1 MSLDIINILGNSKTD
16 SWQEDMNVFWQLT
29 RPLIVRLIAAV
40 FFSLLLAGI
49 NGGIAWSVKPA
60 MDWIF
65 VVKSESYL
73 MVLPFAI
80 VGLFLLR
87 GISTYSAFY
96 LMNSI
101 GAKVVKLLRQ
111 VIFEKLL
118 VIPQSYY
125 SRTSSGSVVS
135 KVLNDVEILQGI
147 FAATVKDFFV
157 SGGTV
162 IVLFIVAFVRKW
174 DLALLSFIVM
184 PLIAYSIGRLGVK
197 MKKTSSHTRKLI
209 SRVTMLLHESLLG
222 IKIIKA
228 FTMEK
233 EMGNR
238 YISALADH
246 YRNVMREIRIRG
258 FSTLMVDILGGVG
271 VAIIIYYGGNLV
283 ITGEMST
290 GAFFSFITALLMIYT
305 PLKRL
310 SSVHNNFQ
318 QARTILERVREIVR
332 EEPEKKGGM
341 EIDIK
346 GNIEF
351 EEVSFQY
358 TKTDEE
364 VLKDINM
371 KIKQGELIAL
381 VGQSG
386 AGKSTL
392 IDLIAGFWYP
402 SSGDIL
408 IDGVNIRDLSLNSLR
423 KHIGLVTQDVILFN
437 DSVKANIHLG
447 QPDATDKEIIEA
459 SKAAFAHEF
468 IAELPEGYNTQIGER
483 GAMLSGGQKQRL
495 TIARAILKNPK
506 ILIFDEAT
514 SSLDS
519 DSETKIQ
526 KAIEN
531 IIPGRTTIIIAHR
544 LSTIRKA
551 DRILVMD
558 RGRISQVGKHDEL
571 MAVDGIY
578 HELYDMQFGL
588 KTRKSNS

>member
-1 MSLDIINILGNSKTD
+1 MSLDIEKILRNRKSD
-16 SWQEDMNVFWQLT
+16 SWQEDMNVFWQFTKPFIL
-29 RPLIVRLIAAV
+29 RLSAAV
-40 FFSLLLAGI
+40 LFSLLLAGI

-60 MDWIF
+60 IDWIF

-80 VGLFLLR
+80 IGLFLLR

-101 GAKVVKLLRQ
+101 GAKVVKLLRKA
-111 VIFEKLL
+111 IYDKILI
-118 VIPQSYY
+118 IPQSFY

-135 KVLNDVEILQGI
+135 KVLNDIEILQGI
-147 FAATVKDFFV
+147 FASTVKDFIV

-162 IVLFIVAFVRKW
+162 IVLCVVAFIRKW
-174 DLALLSFIVM
+174 DLALLSFLVM

-197 MKKTSSHTRKLI
+197 MKKTSAHTRELI
-209 SRVTMLLHESLLG
+209 SRVTNLLHESLHG

-233 EMGNR
+233 EMSSR
-238 YISALADH
+238 YRIALTDH
-246 YRNVMREIRIRG
+246 YGNVMREIRIRG
-258 FSTLMVDILGGVG
+258 VSTLMVEILGGVG
-271 VAIIIYYGGNLV
+271 VAIIVYYGGHLV
-283 ITGEMST
+283 ISEEMSP

-318 QARTILERVREIVR
+318 QARTILDRVREIVI
-332 EEPEKKGGM
+332 EEPEKSGGM

-351 EEVSFQY
+351 KEVCFHY
-358 TKTDEE
+358 PENRDL
-364 VLKDINM
+364 VLNEIDL

-381 VGQSG
+381 VGHSG

-392 IDLIAGFWYP
+392 VDLITGFWYP

-408 IDGVNIRDLSLNSLR
+408 IDGENIRDLSLNSLR

-447 QPDATDKEIIEA
+447 QPDASDEEIISA

-468 IAELPEGYNTQIGER
+468 ITELSEDYDTQIGER
-483 GAMLSGGQKQRL
+483 GVMLSGGQKQRL

-558 RGRISQVGKHDEL
+558 RGRINQIGKHDEL
-571 MAVDGIY
+571 MSVDGIY
-578 HELYDMQFGL
+578 RELYDMQFGL
-588 KTRKSNS
+588 KTGRGNA